1 MVDSGVLV
9 SGRITFGGRGAPAGL
24 LVAWFE
30 GRFEM
35 IVSEELLSELA
46 RVLLRPKFRRYTTP
60 EEVGEYVRL
69 LRRMATL
76 EPEPVAPPQALTP
89 DPKDDY
95 LVALARSSEAHFLV
109 AGDPHLT
116 RLSNPQPPVLT
127 PRAFLDIL
135 KEQG

>member
-1 MVDSGVLV
+1 MV
-9 SGRITFGGRGAPAGL
+9 
-24 LVAWFE
+24 
-30 GRFEM
+30 
-35 IVSEELLSELA
+35 VSEELLGELA
-46 RVLLRPKFRRYTTP
+46 RVLLRPKFRRYTTE

-76 EPEPVAPPQALTP
+76 EPEPGTPPQKALTP

-95 LVALARSSEAHFLV
+95 LVVLARSSRVHFLI

-116 RLSNPQPPVLT
+116 RLSDPRPPVLT

-135 KEQG
+135 KEQD